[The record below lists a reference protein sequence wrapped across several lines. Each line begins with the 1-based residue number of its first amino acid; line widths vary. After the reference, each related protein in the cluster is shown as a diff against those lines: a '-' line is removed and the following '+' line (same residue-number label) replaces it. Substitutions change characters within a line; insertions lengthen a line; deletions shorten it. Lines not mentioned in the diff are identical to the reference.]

1 MIYSIDFMDLTDQIN
16 PHAVVKYLLDTGWL
30 QYKTKKTYIK
40 IFQRNTRNG
49 DFYQVTIPID
59 KTLSDYKEA
68 MFEAIEQIS
77 LFEGQ
82 STEQLMLYLLNP
94 NTDILKIRLQKKNI
108 ETGSILFDDAIN
120 LFENAK
126 KLIAATAQ
134 DVLHPKQIHQGR
146 QEEAV
151 SQFIS
156 NCKFGQT
163 EIGSYV
169 ISVVCPFAEL
179 DDSAK
184 YKQLSFFSDEEQ
196 CANSLTRKVTN
207 RIMSNISTIKD
218 NIDNGDMNKLISEEG
233 DIISANFYEALTGMN
248 IAEQDT
254 SIEFIA
260 KWSPVVKTNCYIH
273 DKIVLT
279 HDYYQ
284 PITNVIEK
292 LKENINT
299 YTKIVGRI
307 KRLESIPD
315 ASKRTNGKVTIV
327 YLDENGYKQ
336 TVSIQLNRDDYIKAI
351 EAHESGS
358 HVEVIGEIENS
369 GKRVNSMSVESF
381 SIID

>member
-1 MIYSIDFMDLTDQIN
+1 
-16 PHAVVKYLLDTGWL
+16 
-30 QYKTKKTYIK
+30 
-40 IFQRNTRNG
+40 
-49 DFYQVTIPID
+49 
-59 KTLSDYKEA
+59 
-68 MFEAIEQIS
+68 
-77 LFEGQ
+77 
-82 STEQLMLYLLNP
+82 
-94 NTDILKIRLQKKNI
+94 
-108 ETGSILFDDAIN
+108 
-120 LFENAK
+120 
-126 KLIAATAQ
+126 
-134 DVLHPKQIHQGR
+134 
-146 QEEAV
+146 
-151 SQFIS
+151 
-156 NCKFGQT
+156 
-163 EIGSYV
+163 
-169 ISVVCPFAEL
+169 
-179 DDSAK
+179 
-184 YKQLSFFSDEEQ
+184 
-196 CANSLTRKVTN
+196 
-207 RIMSNISTIKD
+207 MSNISTIKD

-260 KWSPVVKTNCYIH
+260 KWSPVVKTNCYIN

-284 PITNVIEK
+284 PITSVIEK

-299 YTKIVGRI
+299 HTKVVGRV

-315 ASKRTNGKVTIV
+315 ASKRTSGKVTIV